1 MSHAYPT
8 VPGARPRLGF
18 RSWLEGIALGAAVGL
33 FTLGVGGR
41 VAMRVIG
48 LQERSAAAFTV
59 QGTITVVLLGIVSG
73 IAGGVVQVLLLRFL
87 PHAHWVRRALYAAFL
102 LLITL
107 RGLRPA
113 NALSLSLFLPL
124 VLVYGV
130 LVAGLLER
138 RASQVGR
145 T

>member
-1 MSHAYPT
+1 MII
-8 VPGARPRLGF
+8 LG
-18 RSWLEGIALGAAVGL
+18 I
-33 FTLGVGGR
+33 GGR
-41 VAMRVIG
+41 LAMRVIA
-48 LQERSAAAFTV
+48 LQERTAAAFTV

-73 IAGGVVQVLLLRFL
+73 ITGGVVQILLLRFL
-87 PHAHWVRRALYAAFL
+87 PHAHWVRRALFATFL

-113 NALSLSLFLPL
+113 NTLSLSLFLPL

-130 LVAGLLER
+130 LVAALLER